1 MKVFFKL
8 ILPQDYDEDFEDDD
22 GDDDDDA
29 GEDYETSLDVQVWSK
44 CYLKPLVIALQFTL

>member
-1 MKVFFKL
+1 MFFKL
-8 ILPQDYDEDFEDDD
+8 ILTQDYDEDFEDDD
-22 GDDDDDA
+22 DDDGDDDG